1 MISLIYPPSHRGNS
15 PPSIGKRAL
24 ALLIFGDTIYCI
36 QAIKQ
41 QEVTNCTAERE

>member
-1 MISLIYPPSHRGNS
+1 MSVVFMAADRTL
-15 PPSIGKRAL
+15 AL

-41 QEVTNCTAERE
+41 QEVTNYTAEIE